1 MGKSTELDVTGEV
14 PNEGGKNGGT
24 KQNSARSVLLGTAQ
38 PNQAQSHTHPD
49 DNTTWKNEF
58 KSQDN
63 QATTHGQ
70 SWVWPSRVVD
80 SRLKSTTIF
89 RRFGSPEIAAA
100 LCTLK
105 LWARGP
111 SLAGPPPAVLCD
123 LAPTGTLRAA
133 NNFGNPMLAQ
143 RDPVTGSA
151 RGVTP
156 ALARELAS
164 RLGVPLT
171 LVPFE
176 SAGKVRRPVH
186 SGCACMHGALGKG
199 SHGDVVASKSV
210 VTPCAG
216 GGWVFGA
223 YHEGCTERL

>member
-1 MGKSTELDVTGEV
+1 MAP
-14 PNEGGKNGGT
+14 PNQIKRNPT
-24 KQNSARSVLLGTAQ
+24 HTRTTAQ
-38 PNQAQSHTHPD
+38 PGQ
-49 DNTTWKNEF
+49 NEF
-58 KSQDN
+58 KCQDN

-70 SWVWPSRVVD
+70 SWVWRQAVLKKKGLG
-80 SRLKSTTIF
+80 LKSTTIF

-133 NNFGNPMLAQ
+133 INFGNPMLAQ

-171 LVPFE
+171 LVVPFE

-216 GGWVFGA
+216 CGWVLRTDHG
-223 YHEGCTERL
+223 GCTEWAWIDRNPSPCKGMTRCDDEV